1 MAGKYLNRFLVYF
14 ICSFPSRFFIEMFR
28 KSVSIDLVEPI
39 VCLRGQPKDKQTI
52 NILRGAVRL
61 QLSHSVMIHTITIQF
76 VGVSKTLWPEASQ
89 HWDTHI
95 LVDSTIPICKNL
107 VLLKKGTHSFP
118 FEILLSNALSESIE
132 CGLGNVR
139 YKLLCQVHVKPRLMF
154 LNKSVLHTQRPVVL
168 MRLPTL
174 DSQQQCITQ
183 THVINDCGGQLTLV
197 IEKSHV
203 IPGILLPIS
212 FYFSSSCHVRAV
224 EQVGVKLIERQK
236 YRAPSKQTNRILHSE
251 IALCSSPSAPSA
263 LSENQLR
270 CVYAVPDKHTIQ
282 VRASTSHPNIRV
294 RHWIQIYLRLE
305 LKDQT
310 TKDLQMDAPISV
322 LLASVD
328 DYLNLPVYSSKS
340 NGGNTALCTT
350 CRSTSSSSSASSSV
364 WLQKL
369 YPIKYNQ
376 NAASINMYSSYSHH
390 LMKLIT
396 APPPSYE
403 DIIFQKITD

>member
-1 MAGKYLNRFLVYF
+1 
-14 ICSFPSRFFIEMFR
+14 MFR

-52 NILRGAVRL
+52 NIIRGAVRL
-61 QLSHSVMIHTITIQF
+61 QLSHSILIHTITIQF

-89 HWDTHI
+89 HWDKHI
-95 LVDSTIPICKNL
+95 LVDSIIPVCKNS

-139 YKLLCQVHVKPRLMF
+139 YKLLCQVHVKPRF
-154 LNKSVLHTQRPVVL
+154 IFINKSILRTQRPVVL

-174 DSQQQCITQ
+174 ESQQQCITQ
-183 THVINDCGGQLTLV
+183 THVINDHGGQLTLV

-203 IPGILLPIS
+203 LPGSLIPIS
-212 FYFSSSCHVRAV
+212 FYFSPSCQVVAV
-224 EQVGVKLIERQK
+224 DQIDVTMIERQK
-236 YRAPSKQTNRILHSE
+236 YRAPSKQTNRILHQE
-251 IALCSSPSAPSA
+251 IALSSPSSAAPPHIA
-263 LSENQLR
+263 DNELR
-270 CVYAVPDKHTIQ
+270 CVYAVPSKHTIQ

-305 LKDQT
+305 LKDQS

-328 DYLNLPVYSSKS
+328 DYLNLPMYTSKSSYSSDH
-340 NGGNTALCTT
+340 ALST
-350 CRSTSSSSSASSSV
+350 STSSTTSSFSSSSV

-369 YPIKYNQ
+369 YPIKQHANDPPKVYTNH
-376 NAASINMYSSYSHH
+376 NHH

-396 APPPSYE
+396 APPPLYE
-403 DIIFQKITD
+403 EVLA